1 MREDFFH
8 RNAVTTDEQ
17 DGLGIEGLLKRREP
31 GMGHGRTTALHF
43 DCGNGPPPA
52 DYKIHFVIPLMPGA
66 LLSPDSQRNNE
77 AQVRARIWG
86 LVVYSAR

>member
-1 MREDFFH
+1 
-8 RNAVTTDEQ
+8 
-17 DGLGIEGLLKRREP
+17 
-31 GMGHGRTTALHF
+31 MGNGRTTALHF
-43 DCGNGPPPA
+43 DCGNGTPPA

-66 LLSPDSQRNNE
+66 LLSPDSQRNNV